1 MAQLTEF
8 QGESQEE
15 AQRFL
20 QDKIQGIKHRKKHDY
35 SKANPIIGVIANPE
49 KLKSGY
55 GAPKRAA
62 PLNIGDTLQTTPVET
77 QTVALSSITKPLETQ
92 GGITRPTSTL
102 PASLYHQLAKY
113 KNQLQSK

>member
-1 MAQLTEF
+1 MSQLTEF

-49 KLKSGY
+49 KLKSG
-55 GAPKRAA
+55 
-62 PLNIGDTLQTTPVET
+62 
-77 QTVALSSITKPLETQ
+77 
-92 GGITRPTSTL
+92 
-102 PASLYHQLAKY
+102 
-113 KNQLQSK
+113 